1 MITNIYIFGASGYIG
16 STLKKRLLNE
26 NLKVFSVGR
35 SGSDDIKINLSAPD
49 FNELNSIKEDSIC
62 IFLSS
67 ISSPEVCYKKFKE
80 SYEINV
86 TNSSDVISFLLNKN
100 IKVLFASS
108 DVVYGDQGKIVNELS
123 PINPKTPYAEMKA
136 LVEDKFIK
144 NKNFFIMRLSY
155 VWSIND
161 NFSKFLISSS
171 RENIK
176 IDIYE
181 PFIRSIVSLEDV
193 IDFIK
198 RFIEL
203 QANIPNLVN
212 IAGPNFISRVEL
224 VEEFRKYMP
233 IKYFITKPNKSFLE
247 TRPMEILME
256 SLYLK
261 NVLERNTFIIYN
273 LIKKNLL
280 QLQGIKSE

>member
-49 FNELNSIKEDSIC
+49 FNELNLIKEDSIC